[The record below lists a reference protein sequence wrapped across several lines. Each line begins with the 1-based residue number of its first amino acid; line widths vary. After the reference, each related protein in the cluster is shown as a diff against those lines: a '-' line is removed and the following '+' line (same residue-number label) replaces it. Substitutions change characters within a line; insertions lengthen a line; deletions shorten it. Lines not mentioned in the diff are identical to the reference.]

1 MIGYVCVGTND
12 WNRARAYYDA
22 LMGELGAKRIM
33 DFETFVVWGKGK
45 GGPGLALV
53 QPYNKKP
60 ATAGNGTM
68 VAFQAENPAQVDA
81 LYKKAMS
88 LGSTDEGPPGDRGD
102 GYYGAYFR
110 DLDGNK
116 LNFHCW
122 T

>member
-1 MIGYVCVGTND
+1 MIGYACVGTND
-12 WNRARAYYDA
+12 WKRALAFYDE
-22 LMGELGAKRIM
+22 LMGALGAKRVM
-33 DFETFVVWGKGK
+33 DYDTFVAWRQGEGR
-45 GGPGLALV
+45 PGFALA
-53 QPYNKKP
+53 QPHDRKP

-68 VAFQAENPAQVDA
+68 VAFEVESPERVQE
-81 LYKKAMS
+81 LYRKV
-88 LGSTDEGPPGDRGD
+88 LGMGATDEGLPGDRGD

>member
-12 WNRARAYYDA
+12 WKRALGFYDA
-22 LMGELGAKRIM
+22 LFTELGGKRVM
-33 DFETFVVWGKGK
+33 DFDTFVAWKRGD
-45 GGPGLALV
+45 GGAGFALA
-53 QPYNKKP
+53 QPFNKKA
-60 ATAGNGTM
+60 ATAGNGSM
-68 VAFQAENPAQVDA
+68 VAFEVDSPARVAA
-81 LYKKAMS
+81 LYMKALE
-88 LGSTDEGPPGDRGD
+88 LGGTDEGPPGDRGD

>member
-12 WNRARAYYDA
+12 WNRALAYYDA
-22 LMGELGAKRIM
+22 LMGALGAKRIL
-33 DFETFVVWGKGK
+33 DYSTFVVWSKGK
-45 GGPGLALV
+45 GQPGLALV
-53 QPYNKKP
+53 QPHNKKP
-60 ATAGNGTM
+60 ATVGNGCM
-68 VAFQAENPAQVDA
+68 VAFQVDKPEQVDA